1 MKSIGMIVALAVL
14 GVWTVTAS
22 ADNGEVA
29 RAQFTSGI
37 TDREPVD
44 DLDRMNTWRNRVFF
58 FTELRGLEG
67 RTVTHRWMHDG
78 EVQGTVEFEV
88 GGPRWR
94 VWSSKDLLPDW
105 TGGWTVVVEDDQG
118 EQLGIRTLIY
128 TDQVAGAGD

>member
-1 MKSIGMIVALAVL
+1 MKSMGMIVTLAVL
-14 GVWTVTAS
+14 GACNAAAL

-29 RAQFTSGI
+29 RAQFTTGI
-37 TDREPVD
+37 EDREPVD
-44 DLDRMNTWRNRVFF
+44 DVDRIGTSRDRVFF

-78 EVQGTVEFEV
+78 EVHGSVDFEI

-105 TGGWTVVVEDDQG
+105 TGGWTVVVVDDEG
-118 EQLGIRTLIY
+118 EQLDIRTFIY
-128 TDQVAGAGD
+128 TDNE